1 MMKKWMGKKQVL
13 MGALVVA
20 LGLAVY
26 LNYHFATQNPL
37 SAASGTTAKTT
48 ISKNLGDSKFVGATT
63 AANATKAGTATSEY
77 FSAARKNR
85 TAARD
90 EAVEIIED
98 ILAQPTVTDELS
110 KQASAKLETLTN
122 AIKQESDI
130 ETLLAAKGFSECL
143 VFIDGDNAHVTVRS
157 PKLTAKQSLQ
167 ILDVV
172 TAHSDISA
180 EKVNIVAVN

>member
-13 MGALVVA
+13 LGFLVVA

-37 SAASGTTAKTT
+37 QATGATTAKTT
-48 ISKNLGDSKFVGATT
+48 AEKNLGDSKFVGATT
-63 AANATKAGTATSEY
+63 AKSGGGTTAEY
-77 FSAARKNR
+77 FATARKNR

-110 KQASAKLETLTN
+110 KQASEKLTALTD

-143 VFIDGDNAHVTVRS
+143 VFIDGDSAHVTVRA
-157 PKLTAKQSLQ
+157 PKLTAEQSVQ
-167 ILDVV
+167 ILDIV
-172 TAHSDISA
+172 TSNSKVTA
-180 EKVNIVAVN
+180 EKVNIVAVK

>member
-1 MMKKWMGKKQVL
+1 MKHWFGKKQVL
-13 MGALVVA
+13 LGVLVVA

-37 SAASGTTAKTT
+37 TTTSSATAKTT
-48 ISKNLGDSKFVGATT
+48 VQKNLGDSKFVGATT
-63 AANATKAGTATSEY
+63 AKNGTAATAEY
-77 FSAARKNR
+77 FATARKNR

-110 KQASAKLETLTN
+110 KQASEKLAALTD

-130 ETLLAAKGFSECL
+130 ETLLTAKGFSECL
-143 VFIDGDNAHVTVRS
+143 VFIDGDSAHVTVRA
-157 PKLTAKQSLQ
+157 PKLTEKQSVQ
-167 ILDVV
+167 ILDLV
-172 TAHSDISA
+172 TAHSNVPA
-180 EKVNIVAVN
+180 EKVNIVSVK

>member
-1 MMKKWMGKKQVL
+1 MKKWMGKKQIL
-13 MGALVVA
+13 LGFLVVA

-37 SAASGTTAKTT
+37 GVSQTAATKSTTV
-48 ISKNLGDSKFVGATT
+48 KNLGDSKFVGATVASQPT
-63 AANATKAGTATSEY
+63 AGEY
-77 FSAARKNR
+77 FASARKNR

-110 KQASAKLETLTN
+110 KQASAKLTALTD

-130 ETLLAAKGFSECL
+130 ETMLSAKGFSECL
-143 VFIDGDNAHVTVRS
+143 VFIDGNNAHVAIKA
-157 PKLTAKQSLQ
+157 PKLTEEQTVQ
-167 ILDVV
+167 ILDLV
-172 TAHSDISA
+172 TSHTDVAA
-180 EKVNIVAVN
+180 ENVNIVAVN

>member
-1 MMKKWMGKKQVL
+1 MKHWLGKKQVIF
-13 MGALVVA
+13 GVLVVA

-26 LNYHFATQNPL
+26 LNYHFATQAPL
-37 SAASGTTAKTT
+37 PTAGKTTTTTTA
-48 ISKNLGDSKFVGATT
+48 KNLGDSKFVGATLAADKTKLTTKTT
-63 AANATKAGTATSEY
+63 AEY
-77 FSAARKNR
+77 FSSARKNR

-110 KQASAKLETLTN
+110 KQASAKLAELTD

-130 ETLLAAKGFSECL
+130 ETLLAAKGFSESL
-143 VFIDGDNAHVTVRS
+143 VFIDGDTAHVTVRS
-157 PKLTAKQSLQ
+157 PKLTAEQTVQ

-172 TAHSDISA
+172 TSHTSVLA
-180 EKVNIVAVN
+180 EKVNIVAIK

>member
-1 MMKKWMGKKQVL
+1 MKNWFGKKQVL
-13 MGALVVA
+13 LGFLVVA

-37 SAASGTTAKTT
+37 ATTSGTTAKTT
-48 ISKNLGDSKFVGATT
+48 VHKNLGDSKFVGATT
-63 AANATKAGTATSEY
+63 AKNGGTTTAEY
-77 FSAARKNR
+77 FAAARKNR

-110 KQASAKLETLTN
+110 KQASAKLAALTD
-122 AIKQESDI
+122 AVKQESDI

-143 VFIDGDNAHVTVRS
+143 VFIDGDSAHVTVRA
-157 PKLTAKQSLQ
+157 PKLTADQSVQ
-167 ILDVV
+167 ILDIV
-172 TAHSDISA
+172 TAHSDVSA
-180 EKVNIVAVN
+180 EKVNIVAVK